1 MMWNDLPGWLP
12 DWLRSYQRGD
22 LRGDLTAGLTT
33 AVMLVPQAMAYAMLA
48 GLPPIVGLYA
58 STIPLALYALLG
70 SSRHLAV
77 GPVAMVSL
85 LVASGVG
92 ALAGAGTADYVLY
105 AVILAAMVG
114 VMQLAMGVFR
124 LGFLVTLLSHPVIS
138 GFTSAAALI
147 IGFSQ
152 VKHLFGV
159 AIPRGQEIH
168 EIVLTVARQAAD
180 INPWTLAIGLSSIVL
195 LVGLKRWRA
204 SFPGALAVVVLGSL
218 AAWIFDLQGRG
229 VAIVGDVP
237 AGLPGLSVPGLDFE
251 ILQKLLPTAVVI
263 ALVGFMESIS
273 VAKAFARRNRY
284 DIDANRE
291 LVGLGVANIAA
302 GLFSGYPVTGGFSRT
317 AVNAQAGARTPL
329 ASLLTAAMVALTL
342 VLFTPW
348 FYFLPQAVLAA
359 IIMSAVVGLID
370 VAEVRRLAR
379 VDRADL
385 AMLLVTF
392 AGTLTLGLEA
402 GIAIG
407 VVTSLAWFV
416 VQANRPHFAVLGRLP
431 GTQVFRNVDRFEE
444 AETTPGAL
452 IVRIDGPI
460 YFGNTDY
467 LKRAL
472 ARLEAGRDDLAAVI
486 IDASAISRLDSSADA
501 VLHDIVQDYRRR
513 DIVLFV
519 AGPNGPVRDA
529 MARSGLREQIGPGHS
544 TRTVAE
550 AVDRWSE
557 RQSLAVVSTA
567 G

>member
-1 MMWNDLPGWLP
+1 MLRNYLP
-12 DWLRSYQRGD
+12 DWLRAYQRGD
-22 LRGDLTAGLTT
+22 LRGDLTAGLTV

-92 ALAGAGTADYVLY
+92 ALAGAGTAEYAIY

-159 AIPRGQEIH
+159 DIARGQQIH
-168 EIVLTVARQAAD
+168 EIVFAVIRQASA
-180 INPWTLAIGLSSIVL
+180 INLWTLAIGVTSIAL
-195 LVGLKRWRA
+195 LLGLKRWKR
-204 SFPGALAVVVLGSL
+204 SFPGALVVVVLGSL
-218 AAWIFDLQGRG
+218 AAWLFDLPGRG

-237 AGLPGLSVPGLDFE
+237 AGLPGFSIPLPE
-251 ILQKLLPTAVVI
+251 IADVGILRQLLPTAVVI

-317 AVNAQAGARTPL
+317 AVNAQAGARSPL
-329 ASLLTAAMVALTL
+329 ASLITAAMIALTL
-342 VLFTPW
+342 VFFTPW
-348 FYFLPQAVLAA
+348 FYFLPQATLAA
-359 IIMSAVVGLID
+359 IIMAAVASLID
-370 VAEVRRLAR
+370 FHEARRLAR
-379 VDRADL
+379 VNRPDF

-392 AGTLTLGLEA
+392 IGTLTLGLET

-431 GTQVFRNVDRFEE
+431 GTDVFRNINRFEE
-444 AETTPGAL
+444 AETVPGAL
-452 IVRIDGPI
+452 ILRIDGPI

-472 ARLEAGRDDLAAVI
+472 ARLDSEREGLAAVI
-486 IDASAISRLDSSADA
+486 IDASAISRIDSSADA
-501 VLHDIVQDYRRR
+501 VLHDIAEDYQRRG
-513 DIVLFV
+513 IVLFV

-529 MARSGLREQIGPGHS
+529 MRRSGLREQIGSGHF

-550 AVDRWSE
+550 AVDLWNE
-557 RQSLAVVSTA
+557 RQSLEVIPAA